1 MAVISNNEI
10 FATSPLSGIINK
22 KKQILL
28 LYMFIKDVS
37 RLIYVISFTQNNE
50 L

>member
-1 MAVISNNEI
+1 
-10 FATSPLSGIINK
+10 
-22 KKQILL
+22 
-28 LYMFIKDVS
+28 MFIKDVS